1 MKNNQKKKKNCTQ
14 HRDLNEIQKMGDQ
27 REGYRDRFPLRS
39 TGRRI
44 RHRRGKYE
52 KEVKGCPV
60 SSNLCHSH
68 CLVESRVLD
77 NNGSAGNERP
87 HGYPQRNSSVAL
99 TKRIPFFAKFIYLVN
114 RPTSQPPPLN
124 SIPLD
129 YQWLFSLSLFL
140 SPPVFFSSSPPSRAS
155 ISQNFIFRT
164 KHAAALFSIHTF
176 NEPLVN
182 RAMLHFAAPR
192 LSIDLMRFHVSCH
205 SSK

>member
-1 MKNNQKKKKNCTQ
+1 MQKNINKYFCRAALNFKKKKKKLKEIKDEKQLEKEKKNCTQ

-87 HGYPQRNSSVAL
+87 HGYP
-99 TKRIPFFAKFIYLVN
+99 
-114 RPTSQPPPLN
+114 
-124 SIPLD
+124 
-129 YQWLFSLSLFL
+129 
-140 SPPVFFSSSPPSRAS
+140 
-155 ISQNFIFRT
+155 
-164 KHAAALFSIHTF
+164 
-176 NEPLVN
+176 
-182 RAMLHFAAPR
+182 
-192 LSIDLMRFHVSCH
+192 
-205 SSK
+205 